1 MRLQGGG
8 EWRLVKV
15 SLPRTR
21 AGGGSRHARCFHLRP
36 MLIRIFISFFYK
48 SNNSSLETI
57 MWLRKVLK
65 SFRNEDVISNQE
77 PLCLGRL
84 MSCFCVYCHCPP
96 GMELLGQ
103 SGFKSGGCAPESS
116 SVTGFLSFPEML
128 ISARSVRMVDLP
140 RHGMDR
146 HPLVLPVSC
155 EDMATRWHRRTGQRR
170 SGCTLTWASSWR
182 LSLSW

>member
-1 MRLQGGG
+1 
-8 EWRLVKV
+8 
-15 SLPRTR
+15 
-21 AGGGSRHARCFHLRP
+21 
-36 MLIRIFISFFYK
+36 
-48 SNNSSLETI
+48 

-116 SVTGFLSFPEML
+116 SVTRFLSFPKCSSL
-128 ISARSVRMVDLP
+128 QGQSGWWTCLDRDGQASLGAARSHVKIWPPGGIGGLAREGQDAPLP
-140 RHGMDR
+140 GLAQGGC
-146 HPLVLPVSC
+146 PLVDDLSYGPGALIWLVS
-155 EDMATRWHRRTGQRR
+155 
-170 SGCTLTWASSWR
+170 
-182 LSLSW
+182 SLACLRNP

>member
-116 SVTGFLSFPEML
+116 SVTGFLSFPKCSSL
-128 ISARSVRMVDLP
+128 
-140 RHGMDR
+140 HGQDGG
-146 HPLVLPVSC
+146 PV
-155 EDMATRWHRRTGQRR
+155 
-170 SGCTLTWASSWR
+170 
-182 LSLSW
+182 